1 MAEVELTIL
10 MPCLNEARTLES
22 CLRKARR
29 FLEEARV
36 AGEIVVADN
45 GSTDGSP
52 EIARRGGARLVEV
65 KERGYGAALA
75 EGARQARG
83 RYIIMGDSDDSYDFL
98 ALAPFLQSL
107 RDGNDLVMGNRF
119 LGGIKTGAM
128 SWKNRRI
135 GNPAITAIGRL
146 FFAAPVGDFYCGLRG
161 FARTAFDRM
170 DLRASGMEFAVEMVV
185 KATALR
191 MRVAEVATTLSPDG
205 RGRPPHLRPWRDGW
219 RTLRFM
225 LLYSPRWLFLYP
237 GLAAAL
243 AGSALFIRLLFGAWR
258 IGGTYLDVDT
268 LPYASAAILIGF
280 QAVLF
285 WVYAQVFAVTEGLR
299 PDESL
304 PPWLG
309 RLFTLE
315 RGLAVGAALFVLG
328 FAGGIA
334 ALFSWASHSFGLMD
348 VEKLLR
354 LVDPSALAM
363 TLGVQIILSSFFL
376 SLLLIRRN

>member
-1 MAEVELTIL
+1 MADVELTIL
-10 MPCLNEARTLES
+10 MPCLNEAKTLAT
-22 CLRKARR
+22 CIGKARR
-29 FLEEARV
+29 FLDEAGV
-36 AGEIVVADN
+36 EGEVLVADN

-52 EIARRGGARLVEV
+52 TIALQAGARVVEV
-65 KERGYGAALA
+65 AETGYGAALA
-75 EGARQARG
+75 DGSRQARG

-98 ALAPFLQSL
+98 ALAPFLEGL
-107 RDGNDLVMGNRF
+107 RAGNDLVMGNRF

-135 GNPAITAIGRL
+135 GNPALTAIGRL
-146 FFAAPVGDFYCGLRG
+146 FFAAPVGDIYCGLRG
-161 FARTAFDRM
+161 FTRTAFDRM
-170 DLRASGMEFAVEMVV
+170 DLKSRGMEFAVEMVV

-191 MRVAEVATTLSPDG
+191 MSVVEVATTLSPDG

-237 GLAAAL
+237 GTAAAL
-243 AGSALFIRLLFGAWR
+243 AGAAVFVRLLFGSWR
-258 IGGTYLDVDT
+258 LGRVYLDVDT

-299 PDESL
+299 PDKDL
-304 PPWLG
+304 PPWLQ
-309 RLFTLE
+309 RHFSLE
-315 RGLAVGAALFVLG
+315 RGLAAGAALFVVG

-334 ALFSWASHSFGLMD
+334 ALLSWANHAYGLMN

-376 SLLLIRRN
+376 SLLLIRRK